1 MPFLLIC
8 FWQALQRQIS
18 IAWNKTMSPLT
29 GMYQK
34 CIICLLKG
42 TRHKESIAQQNVK
55 MSLAAAGTECNVFAD
70 EGGG

>member
-1 MPFLLIC
+1 
-8 FWQALQRQIS
+8 
-18 IAWNKTMSPLT
+18 MSPLM

-42 TRHKESIAQQNVK
+42 TRNKESIAQQNVK